1 MNRMMKFINY
11 TGFIAMSLI
20 LIPGPGNDSFCQES
34 KVMPDFHMPLNIP
47 LFLSGN
53 FGEIRSTHFHT
64 GIDIKTQ
71 QETGKKVYAVYEGY
85 ISRIKIQSGAY
96 GKSIYITHP
105 NGYVSVYGHLDKFM
119 PEIEEFIKDLQY
131 QRKSF
136 EIDYYPEAGRFA
148 VETGQIIALSGN
160 TGRSSGPHLH
170 FELRKEVNQ
179 NPLNVLRFN
188 FDIKDNIKPAI
199 YNVIIYPADNFSLV
213 NDACKKLMVP
223 VTGTNGIYRIQH
235 NSNIKVSGSIG
246 FGIEAF
252 DYLNGQNNKCA
263 VYSVELRIKDSL
275 VYSHRIDELSFDELK
290 YVNSHADYEEKLKNN
305 RIIHKLFLE
314 PNNKLGIYRNVINR
328 GIYKFDGDTLV
339 DVKINV
345 RDVYGNESQLSFSVK
360 SCKSDSQPALV
371 GPDTNF
377 VKPFFYYMP
386 NKYET
391 GDLKILLP
399 KDALYDNIDFTYC
412 TIVENGPGL
421 SDIHSIHNEYTAL
434 HKNYSLSIKAK
445 NLAENLQNKALI
457 TFIDKDTILVS
468 QGGEWE
474 NGYVTTRTGTFGKF
488 KISVDTTAPA
498 IKPVNFY
505 NNGKYSG
512 NGNISFR
519 IEDELS
525 GIKSYNGYI
534 DNKWALF
541 EYDAKNS
548 TISYRFDQG
557 RLTTDTKH
565 KLEIYIT
572 DYKNNTGIYRGT
584 FYY

>member
-11 TGFIAMSLI
+11 VRFTAMSLI
-20 LIPGPGNDSFCQES
+20 LMPGLGNSSFCQES
-34 KVMPDFHMPLNIP
+34 NPVPDFHMPLNIP

-96 GKSIYITHP
+96 GKSLYITHP
-105 NGYVSVYGHLDKFM
+105 NGYISVYGHLDKFM
-119 PEIEEFIKDLQY
+119 PEVEEFIRNYQY
-131 QRKSF
+131 KKKSF
-136 EIDYYPEAGRFA
+136 EVDYYPETGKFT

-170 FELRKEVNQ
+170 FELRNAMNQ

-188 FDIKDNIKPAI
+188 FNIKDNISPSI
-199 YNVIIYPADNFSLV
+199 YNIIIYPADNFSMV
-213 NDACKKLMVP
+213 NDACKKLIVP
-223 VTGTNGIYRIQH
+223 VTGANGLYRIQ
-235 NSNIKVSGSIG
+235 NNGNIKVSGNIG

-263 VYSVELRIKDSL
+263 VYSIELYIEDSL
-275 VYSHRIDELSFDELK
+275 VYSYRIDELSFDELK
-290 YVNSHADYEEKLKNN
+290 YVNSHADYEEKIRNN
-305 RIIHKLFLE
+305 RVFHKLFLE
-314 PNNKLGIYRNVINR
+314 PNNKLGIYRNIVNR
-328 GIYKFDGDTLV
+328 GIFKVEEDTLV
-339 DVKINV
+339 GVKIIV

-360 SCKSDSQPALV
+360 GCKTDSQFVPV
-371 GPDTNF
+371 EHDTNF

-391 GDLKILLP
+391 GELKILLP
-399 KDALYDNIDFTYC
+399 KDALYDNIDFTYYR
-412 TIVENGPGL
+412 IAENGQAY
-421 SDIHSIHNEYTAL
+421 SDIHCIHNEYTAL

-457 TFIDKDTILVS
+457 TLIDKDTILVS

-488 KISVDTTAPA
+488 RISVDTTAPT

-505 NNGKYSG
+505 NNGRYSG
-512 NGNISFR
+512 NATISFR
-519 IEDELS
+519 IEDDLS

-541 EYDAKNS
+541 EYDAKSN
-548 TISYRFDQG
+548 TISYKFDQS
-557 RLTTDTKH
+557 RITADTKH
-565 KLEIYIT
+565 KLELYIT
-572 DYKNNTGIYRGT
+572 DYKNNTGIYRGA